1 MKIRDLENIF
11 FFFAQCSGAI
21 KVAKP
26 VFKHLSGGL
35 LEVLDEVLA
44 LLLLLDAGEDHLGTR
59 DVLLGGKEVVEEGL
73 VVPVKIKRVL
83 EKTPLVMIV
92 VGI

>member
-1 MKIRDLENIF
+1 VTWKTF

-73 VVPVKIKRVL
+73 VVPVKLK
-83 EKTPLVMIV
+83 EF
-92 VGI
+92 